1 MLVKPIGNGGAGALL
16 AGEVMAGLRVTGR
29 LGYSAGIGF
38 MSCGSARL
46 ADPRRNGG
54 IYQKRHSKKG
64 VYYVKMKI
72 YAPTNPQT
80 PAQQANRARFAA
92 AVAAW
97 GYLTDSE
104 KKAYNQRAGR
114 RGQVG
119 RWLFLRE
126 YLQRSQNP

>member
-1 MLVKPIGNGGAGALL
+1 MRVKTLGNGGVNGIL
-16 AGEVMAGLRVTGR
+16 AGEVMPGLRVTGR

-97 GYLTDSE
+97 GGLTEQE
-104 KKAYNQRAGR
+104 KAVYNRKAGR
-114 RGQVG
+114 QGRPG
-119 RWLFLRE
+119 RWQFLRE